1 MRYYIDEMTREHM
14 FVLRQVHRRAWQKI
28 IPKPQAQQE
37 VGYTY
42 SWHPHIITTSHAYV
56 GVKQDHDA
64 QSVSEKHDEEWSRSM
79 PHTLWGIDSSLSAE
93 RRGQR
98 YPVYETETSSITVR
112 RLVWG
117 WYDSKSYLLRYIVA
131 VTVTIVRHDG
141 GIDCIGYK
149 RTEDWMEEE
158 NGYSLLGMN
167 SWDGSQGARL

>member
-56 GVKQDHDA
+56 GVKQDHDT
-64 QSVSEKHDEEWSRSM
+64 QSVSEKRDEEWSRSM

-98 YPVYETETSSITVR
+98 YPVHETETSSITVR
-112 RLVWG
+112 KLVWRMVRLKVVPLEIHRRRYRYHCSPWW
-117 WYDSKSYLLRYIVA
+117 WY
-131 VTVTIVRHDG
+131 
-141 GIDCIGYK
+141 
-149 RTEDWMEEE
+149 
-158 NGYSLLGMN
+158 
-167 SWDGSQGARL
+167 RLYRI